1 MNKQRIN
8 KQLNKNKKMSQNSRL
23 LKIAQKIAVEVGID
37 KQLNVEPK
45 EASLVMVS
53 IIEDINLVH
62 QVRFNVQEGKTNEQ
76 LGELVRELLA
86 EQTR

>member
-1 MNKQRIN
+1 
-8 KQLNKNKKMSQNSRL
+8 MSQNSRL

-37 KQLNVEPK
+37 KQLDVEPK

-53 IIEDINLVH
+53 IIEDIDFVH
-62 QVRFNVQEGKTNEQ
+62 QMRYNVQEGKNNEQ

-86 EQTR
+86 KQTK